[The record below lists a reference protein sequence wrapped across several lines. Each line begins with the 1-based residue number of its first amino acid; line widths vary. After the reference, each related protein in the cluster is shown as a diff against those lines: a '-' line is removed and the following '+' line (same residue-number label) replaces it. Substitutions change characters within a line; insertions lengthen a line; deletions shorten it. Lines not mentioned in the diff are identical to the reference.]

1 MLVNTV
7 VRFHHRQHL
16 GLLLALMAL
25 SIAMASESFH
35 SVVTSNGFSLCAV
48 DNPSYSMSVDDILG
62 IPFGVPDQVR
72 CGYACTVETVG
83 DPCLAFNVINSQCQ
97 FYNSTTNHCFAAWTT
112 CVYTQV
118 KHSFGF
124 RRKRPPIAENYI
136 AFKIKIISIPTVEV
150 IKIRTQLDA
159 NSTIHSIHQFP
170 QRRRLWVR
178 FKLRA

>member
-1 MLVNTV
+1 MFASIV
-7 VRFHHRQHL
+7 VRFYHRQHL
-16 GLLLALMAL
+16 ELLLTLVL
-25 SIAMASESFH
+25 FRIATASESFH
-35 SVVTSNGFSLCAV
+35 SVLSSDGFSLCAV
-48 DNPSYSMSVDDILG
+48 DSPSHSISVKDILG

-72 CGYACTVETVG
+72 CAYACTDKTIG

-136 AFKIKIISIPTVEV
+136 AFKIKIISIPTVKV